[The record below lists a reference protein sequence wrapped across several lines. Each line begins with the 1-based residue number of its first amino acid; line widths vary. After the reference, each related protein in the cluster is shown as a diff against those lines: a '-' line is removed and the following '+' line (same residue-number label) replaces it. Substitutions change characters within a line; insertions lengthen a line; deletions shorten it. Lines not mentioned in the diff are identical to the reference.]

1 MSNELLLHCVV
12 DNQCFL
18 FVYKGDISTDDRS
31 YEMHLANAMDVASTN
46 VYFYPRL
53 IPIVS
58 SHHSAAAFM
67 LLLVC

>member
-1 MSNELLLHCVV
+1 MA
-12 DNQCFL
+12 
-18 FVYKGDISTDDRS
+18 TDDRS

-58 SHHSAAAFM
+58 IHSVSVCNIAFSTM
-67 LLLVC
+67 ICLYSRSPHTKLLDL